1 TGFTPSEKA
10 AIIFYYMKGGDTM
23 KETQYMPTEKEM
35 INNLIDYYSN
45 LQRIKTSTDSQK
57 EVEYQIRLV
66 KAKLESFG
74 IITSNLDINK

>member
-1 TGFTPSEKA
+1 
-10 AIIFYYMKGGDTM
+10 M
-23 KETQYMPTEKEM
+23 KETKYMPTEKEM